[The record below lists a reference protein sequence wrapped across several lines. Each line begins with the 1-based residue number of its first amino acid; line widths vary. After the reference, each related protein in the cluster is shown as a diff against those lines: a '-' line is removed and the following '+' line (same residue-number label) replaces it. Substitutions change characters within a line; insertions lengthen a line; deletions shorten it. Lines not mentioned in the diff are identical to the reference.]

1 MTTVLDTA
9 QSYPGF
15 EPLNDAGFARD
26 MDERVVPFVN
36 KLRKDHTLKT
46 ENGKDIYCETLVPET
61 KKVRGLIVLFH
72 GFCEFCSKFDEFT
85 YYILQQ
91 GYALCRFDEFGH
103 GFSGREI
110 GDSSKVHIE
119 RFQSYVD
126 CAYEVVIKIAEPLA
140 AELGKMQNNGKER
153 DGGKALPLL
162 LFSHSM
168 GGAVAALFLE
178 QHPSVFKAAVLA
190 SPMLEFFS
198 KKRSQNT
205 AHILVKML
213 RVFGKGK
220 TYFPGQKKFDGTYS
234 FSAEKAL
241 TCSKNR
247 FLYHFNKRH
256 AQARYQTWGGT
267 VAWLDESIKALNR
280 IFKKKALKKICDP
293 ILVFQAEKDTTVS
306 NGGQNRFVEAVPSA
320 RLAVC
325 PGANHE
331 LYNGTDETLRRWYP
345 ELFKF
350 YDEFSK

>member
-9 QSYPGF
+9 QSYPSF
-15 EPLNDAGFARD
+15 EPLSDADFARD

-36 KLRKDHTLKT
+36 RLRKDHRLKT
-46 ENGKDIYCETLVPET
+46 ENGKDIYCETLVPDV

-85 YYILQQ
+85 YYILHQ
-91 GYALCRFDEFGH
+91 GYAVCRFDEFGH

-110 GDSSKVHIE
+110 DDSSKVHIE
-119 RFQSYVD
+119 RFQTYVD
-126 CAYEVVIKIAEPLA
+126 CAYEVVVKIAEPLA
-140 AELGKMQNNGKER
+140 AELGKMQGDGKER

-190 SPMLEFFS
+190 SPMLEFFP

-205 AHILVKML
+205 AHLFVKIL
-213 RVFGKGK
+213 RTFGKGK

-256 AQARYQTWGGT
+256 AQTRYQTWGGT
-267 VAWLDESIKALNR
+267 VAWLDESVKAINR
-280 IFKKKALKKICDP
+280 IFKKNELKKIAVP
-293 ILVFQAEKDTTVS
+293 ILVFQAEKDATVS

-331 LYNGTDETLRRWYP
+331 LYNGTDETLSRWYP

-350 YDEFSK
+350 YDEFSN

>member
-15 EPLNDAGFARD
+15 EPLSDADFARD

-36 KLRKDHTLKT
+36 RLRKAHTLKT
-46 ENGKDIYCETLVPET
+46 ENGKDIYCETLVPDV

-110 GDSSKVHIE
+110 DDSSKVHIE
-119 RFQSYVD
+119 RFQTYVD

-140 AELGKMQNNGKER
+140 AELGKMQNN
-153 DGGKALPLL
+153 GKALPLL

-178 QHPSVFKAAVLA
+178 QHPSVFTAAVLA

-234 FSAEKAL
+234 FSAEKTL

-306 NGGQNRFVEAVPSA
+306 NGGQNRFVEAIPSA

>member
-15 EPLNDAGFARD
+15 EPLSDADFARD

-36 KLRKDHTLKT
+36 RLRKAHTLKT
-46 ENGKDIYCETLVPET
+46 ENGKDIYCETLVPDV
-61 KKVRGLIVLFH
+61 KRVRGLIVLFH

-110 GDSSKVHIE
+110 DDSSKVHIE
-119 RFQSYVD
+119 RFQTYVD
-126 CAYEVVIKIAEPLA
+126 CAYEVVTKIAEPLA
-140 AELGKMQNNGKER
+140 AELGKTQGDGKER
-153 DGGKALPLL
+153 DAGKAPPLL

-190 SPMLEFFS
+190 SPMLEFFP

-205 AHILVKML
+205 AHLFVKML
-213 RVFGKGK
+213 RAVGKGK
-220 TYFPGQKKFDGTYS
+220 TYFPGQKKFDGSYS

-256 AQARYQTWGGT
+256 AQTCYQTWGGT
-267 VAWLDESIKALNR
+267 VAWLDESVKAINR
-280 IFKKKALKKICDP
+280 IFKKKELKKITVP
-293 ILVFQAEKDTTVS
+293 ILVFQAEKDATVS

-350 YDEFSK
+350 YDEFSN

>member
-15 EPLNDAGFARD
+15 EPLSDADFARD

-36 KLRKDHTLKT
+36 RLRKAHTLKT
-46 ENGKDIYCETLVPET
+46 ENGKDIYCETLVPDV

-110 GDSSKVHIE
+110 DDSSKVHIE
-119 RFQSYVD
+119 RFQTYVD
-126 CAYEVVIKIAEPLA
+126 CAYEVVVKIAEPLA
-140 AELGKMQNNGKER
+140 AELGKKQNN
-153 DGGKALPLL
+153 GKALPLL

-178 QHPSVFKAAVLA
+178 QHPSVFTAAVLA
-190 SPMLEFFS
+190 SPMLEFFP

-205 AHILVKML
+205 AHLFVKML

-293 ILVFQAEKDTTVS
+293 ILVFQAEKDATVS

-345 ELFKF
+345 ALFGF
-350 YDEFSK
+350 FDGFAL

>member
-9 QSYPGF
+9 QRYPGF
-15 EPLNDAGFARD
+15 EPLSDADFARD

-119 RFQSYVD
+119 RFQTYVD

-140 AELGKMQNNGKER
+140 AELGKMQNN
-153 DGGKALPLL
+153 GKALPLL

-178 QHPSVFKAAVLA
+178 QHPSVFTAAVLA

-280 IFKKKALKKICDP
+280 IFTKKALKKICDP

>member
-1 MTTVLDTA
+1 MTTVLDKT

-36 KLRKDHTLKT
+36 KLRKDHRLKT

-119 RFQSYVD
+119 RFQTYVD
-126 CAYEVVIKIAEPLA
+126 CAYEVVVKIAEPLA
-140 AELGKMQNNGKER
+140 AELGKTQG
-153 DGGKALPLL
+153 DGKALPLL

-178 QHPSVFKAAVLA
+178 QHPSVFTAAVLA